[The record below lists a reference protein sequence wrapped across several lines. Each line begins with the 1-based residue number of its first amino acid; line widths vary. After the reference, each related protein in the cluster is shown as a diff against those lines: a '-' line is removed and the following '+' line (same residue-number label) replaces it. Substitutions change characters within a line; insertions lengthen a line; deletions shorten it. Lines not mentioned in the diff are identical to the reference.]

1 MSKHITNRGREF
13 NMQAFV
19 NNKGEAVAVGNSN
32 RNARGDLLGP
42 GGKVIATSQQIT
54 SEVYNRKSTQASTMV
69 KLNPMEQEIS
79 KKEIIGADGV
89 PRWEITYADG
99 SIEIQDKLETKI
111 ETRVDIDS
119 RAGNKGDL

>member
-1 MSKHITNRGREF
+1 MSKHRTNRGREF

-42 GGKVIATSQQIT
+42 GGKIIATSQQIT
-54 SEVYNRKSTQASTMV
+54 SEVYNRKSTQTSTKV

-79 KKEIIGADGV
+79 RKEIIGADGV
-89 PRWEITYADG
+89 PRWEIAYADG

-119 RAGNKGDL
+119 RVGNKGDL